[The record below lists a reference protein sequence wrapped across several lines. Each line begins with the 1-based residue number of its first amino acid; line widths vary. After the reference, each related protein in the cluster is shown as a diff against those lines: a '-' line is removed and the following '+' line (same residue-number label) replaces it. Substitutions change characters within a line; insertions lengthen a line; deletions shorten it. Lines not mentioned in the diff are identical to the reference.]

1 MTYSELLT
9 ALERVCDTVRE
20 WEAPE
25 RAQRFIVAS
34 PYGSHGLVAD
44 DAVQIEVTLVQ
55 LDLCWQQPGD
65 ALLADVKAALTAHA
79 TPYSVENV
87 GYDPDYNAMRAI
99 LELEV
104 L

>member
-1 MTYSELLT
+1 MTYSELQT
-9 ALERVCDTVRE
+9 ALKTVCDTVCE

-25 RAQRFIVAS
+25 RAQRFIVVS
-34 PYGSHGLVAD
+34 PYGASNVVAD
-44 DAVQIEVTLVQ
+44 DAVQIEVTVVQ

-65 ALLADVKAALTAHA
+65 TLLSDVKAALTAHD

-87 GYDPDYNAMRAI
+87 GYDPDFNAMRAI

>member
-9 ALERVCDTVRE
+9 ALEGVCDIVRE

-25 RAQRFIVAS
+25 RAQRFVVVS
-34 PYGSHGLVAD
+34 PHGSSTLVAD
-44 DAVQIEVTLVQ
+44 NAVQIETTLVQ
-55 LDLCWQQPGD
+55 LDICWQRSD
-65 ALLADVKAALTAHA
+65 DTLLADVKAALTARD

>member
-9 ALERVCDTVRE
+9 ALEGVCDTVRE

-34 PYGSHGLVAD
+34 PYGSSVLVAD

-55 LDLCWQQPGD
+55 LDVCWQQPGD
-65 ALLADVKAALTAHA
+65 ALLADVKAALTAHD

>member
-9 ALERVCDTVRE
+9 ALEAVCDTVRE

-25 RAQRFIVAS
+25 RAQRFIVVS
-34 PYGSHGLVAD
+34 PYGADAVTAD
-44 DAVQIEVTLVQ
+44 DTVRIEITLVQ
-55 LDLCWQQPGD
+55 LDVCWQQSGD
-65 ALLADVKAALTAHA
+65 ALLADVKAALTAHD